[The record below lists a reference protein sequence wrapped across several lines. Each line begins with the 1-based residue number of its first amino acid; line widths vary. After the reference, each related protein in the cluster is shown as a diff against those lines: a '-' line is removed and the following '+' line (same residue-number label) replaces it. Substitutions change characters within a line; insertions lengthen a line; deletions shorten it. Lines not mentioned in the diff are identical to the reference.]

1 MNYENLDDFL
11 SLQGIDTT
19 FAEFLEKIQS
29 GTKES
34 IVEILDLLGKM
45 FLGNFQEIK
54 GQLLQLL
61 GICVLFSII
70 IQLSKAYGKESIEK
84 YGSYIYL
91 ICGATICLN
100 LFTGGYETVYRSI
113 TGVLQFMEVLMPT
126 YAFALV
132 VTNGANTSGAYYSI
146 TLCVLFLLEI
156 VICSFFLPG
165 TKIYMALRFVNQGVG
180 ENFFTC

>member
-34 IVEILDLLGKM
+34 IVEILGLLGKM

-61 GICVLFSII
+61 GICVLFSVI

-84 YGSYIYL
+84 
-91 ICGATICLN
+91 
-100 LFTGGYETVYRSI
+100 
-113 TGVLQFMEVLMPT
+113 
-126 YAFALV
+126 
-132 VTNGANTSGAYYSI
+132 
-146 TLCVLFLLEI
+146 
-156 VICSFFLPG
+156 
-165 TKIYMALRFVNQGVG
+165 
-180 ENFFTC
+180 